1 MPEIVARTVRLSS
14 PPDTVDTVQDLLA
27 TIWAQTPGLDDADR
41 MAAELSIVE
50 LAANVIEHA
59 NDGGDITFTLSVVV
73 YDDRIEATVTDSG
86 TVDRVSLVDRAMP
99 ESFAE
104 RGRGLPLMQALADNV
119 EHHRVEGNNHWTIV
133 RARRAPGM
141 SGSRKSMPSISI
153 AGIIDEMA
161 RQRAL
166 DDMGILDT
174 PPEERFDRVTRLAK
188 QLFGVE
194 TAAIN
199 LIDGDRQWAKSV
211 TGLGP
216 VEVPR
221 DASMCTVT
229 IQGDEPLVVPDLAA
243 DPAHADKVVP
253 DLLRFYAGFPLY
265 APGGERIGAFCVYDS
280 QPRHFSARETDM
292 LRDLAA
298 WVQQELTV
306 SQELSRAS
314 EVQQG
319 LLPQKLLSMPGWQIA
334 GVCLP
339 ARAVGGDFYDWYPV
353 GEGAAFTLADAMGK
367 GIAASI
373 IAATVRAVLRSA
385 ARFADVVGAV
395 DAASAALSIDL
406 DNAGVFVT
414 AFHARLDMDSG
425 TLTYVDAG
433 HGLAIVSRADGS
445 SQRLTSTAP
454 PLGVDPE
461 TEWTQQTVDLDPG
474 DTLIVV
480 SDGVLDLYDGTLAS
494 LDNLV
499 ALAMLSQDPWEIIS
513 AIRAR
518 ARGFSADD
526 VTVLIVRRDEAS

>member
-1 MPEIVARTVRLSS
+1 MPEVVARSLRLSS

-27 TIWAQTPGLDDADR
+27 TIWAQTPGLDDDDR

-59 NDGGDITFTLSVVV
+59 NRGADITFSLSIVVL
-73 YDDRIEATVTDSG
+73 DDRIEATVTDSG
-86 TVDRVSLVDRAMP
+86 DVEHVPLGNRTMP
-99 ESFAE
+99 DAYAE
-104 RGRGLPLMQALADNV
+104 RGRGLPLMRMLSDSV
-119 EHHRVEGNNHWTIV
+119 EHRRVEGVNHWTVV
-133 RARRAPGM
+133 RARRAEAPGA
-141 SGSRKSMPSISI
+141 RRSMPSISI
-153 AGIIDEMA
+153 AGVIDEMA

-174 PPEERFDRVTRLAK
+174 PPEERFDRVTRLAV

-194 TAAIN
+194 TAAVN
-199 LIDGDRQWAKSV
+199 MIDHDRQWSKSV
-211 TGLGP
+211 AGRGP
-216 VEVPR
+216 QVMPR
-221 DASMCTVT
+221 AESMCSVT
-229 IQGDEPLVVPDLAA
+229 IEGQSALVVPDLSDDERFAA
-243 DPAHADKVVP
+243 KAKP
-253 DLLRFYAGFPLY
+253 DLLNFYAGFPLY

-280 QPRHFSARETDM
+280 RPRHFSARETDM
-292 LRDLAA
+292 LRDLAS

-334 GVCLP
+334 GVCIP

-385 ARFADVVGAV
+385 SRFADVVGAV
-395 DAASAALSIDL
+395 DAASAALSHDL

-425 TLTYVDAG
+425 VLTYVDAG
-433 HGLAIVSRADGS
+433 HGLSIVARADRS
-445 SQRLTSTAP
+445 SQRLTSSSP

-461 TEWTQQTVDLDPG
+461 TEWTQQTVTINPG

-494 LDNLV
+494 LENLA
-499 ALAMLSQDPWEIIS
+499 ALALLAPDPWELIE

-518 ARGFSADD
+518 ARGSASDD
-526 VTVLIVRRDEAS
+526 VTLLIVRRDEVS

>member
-1 MPEIVARTVRLSS
+1 
-14 PPDTVDTVQDLLA
+14 
-27 TIWAQTPGLDDADR
+27 
-41 MAAELSIVE
+41 MAAELAIVE
-50 LAANVIEHA
+50 LTGNVIEHA
-59 NDGGDITFTLSVVV
+59 NRGGDISFSLSIVV

-86 TVDRVSLVDRAMP
+86 AVEQVPLAGRTMPDSL
-99 ESFAE
+99 AE
-104 RGRGLPLMQALADNV
+104 RGRGLPLMQSLSDSV
-119 EHHRVEGNNHWTIV
+119 EHRRVEGSNHWTVV
-133 RARRAPGM
+133 RARRASVERTP
-141 SGSRKSMPSISI
+141 RAMPSISI
-153 AGIIDEMA
+153 AGVIDEMA

-174 PPEERFDRVTRLAK
+174 PPEERFDRVTRLAV
-188 QLFGVE
+188 QLFGVGN
-194 TAAIN
+194 AAVN
-199 LIDGDRQWAKSV
+199 MIDHDRQWSKS
-211 TGLGP
+211 LAGP
-216 VEVPR
+216 GSMQTPR
-221 DASMCTVT
+221 SESMCTVT
-229 IQGDEPLVVPDLAA
+229 VQGDVALVVPDMLDDERFAA
-243 DPAHADKVVP
+243 KARPEE
-253 DLLRFYAGFPLY
+253 LRFYAGFPLY

-280 QPRHFSARETDM
+280 QPRHFSVRETEM

-306 SQELSRAS
+306 SQELNRAS

-334 GVCLP
+334 GVCIP

-433 HGLAIVSRADGS
+433 HGLSIVARADGS
-445 SQRLTSTAP
+445 SQRLMSSAP

-461 TEWTQQTVDLDPG
+461 TEWTQQTVNLDPG

-494 LDNLV
+494 LDKLV
-499 ALAMLSQDPWEIIS
+499 ALALLAQDPWEMIE

-518 ARGFSADD
+518 ARGSASDD
-526 VTVLIVRRDEAS
+526 VTLLIVRRDETP

>member
-1 MPEIVARTVRLSS
+1 MPEVVARTVRLSS

-27 TIWAQTPGLDDADR
+27 TIWAQTPALDAADQ

-50 LAANVIEHA
+50 LTANVIEHA
-59 NDGGDITFTLSVVV
+59 NDGDDIAFTLSIVV

-86 TVDRVSLVDRAMP
+86 TVERVRLVDRSMP
-99 ESFAE
+99 DSLAE
-104 RGRGLPLMQALADNV
+104 RGRGLPLMQQLSDSV
-119 EHHRVEGNNHWTIV
+119 EHHRVDGDNHWTIV
-133 RARRAPGM
+133 RARRA
-141 SGSRKSMPSISI
+141 SGASGQRKAMPSISI

-174 PPEERFDRVTRLAK
+174 PPEERFDRVTRLAT

-194 TAAIN
+194 SAAVN
-199 LIDGDRQWAKSV
+199 MIDHDRQWSKSLN
-211 TGLGP
+211 GLGDDQLART
-216 VEVPR
+216 E
-221 DASMCTVT
+221 SMCTVT
-229 IQGDEPLVVPDLAA
+229 IQSDVALVVPDMLDDARFA
-243 DPAHADKVVP
+243 EKVKP
-253 DLLRFYAGFPLY
+253 NLLRFYAGFPLY

-280 QPRHFSARETDM
+280 QPRHFSERETEM

-334 GVCLP
+334 GVCIP

-433 HGLAIVSRADGS
+433 HGLAIVARSDGS

-454 PLGVDPE
+454 PLGVDLE
-461 TEWTQQTVDLDPG
+461 TEWTQQEVDLDPG

-499 ALAMLSQDPWEIIS
+499 ALAMLAQDPWEIIA

-526 VTVLIVRRDEAS
+526 VTVLIVRRDDVT

>member
-1 MPEIVARTVRLSS
+1 MAEVISRSFRLSS

-27 TIWAQTPGLDDADR
+27 TIWAQVSDLDTADR
-41 MAAELSIVE
+41 MAAELAIVE

-59 NDGGDITFTLSVVV
+59 NRGDDISFSLSVVV
-73 YDDRIEATVTDSG
+73 YDDRIEATATDEG
-86 TVDRVSLVDRAMP
+86 IVDNVVVADRTMPDSLDV
-99 ESFAE
+99 
-104 RGRGLPLMQALADNV
+104 RGRGLPLMASLTDAV
-119 EHHRVEGNNHWTIV
+119 EHRRVEGVNHWTIV
-133 RARRAPGM
+133 RARRSSHA
-141 SGSRKSMPSISI
+141 SARRAMPSISI
-153 AGIIDEMA
+153 AGVIDEMA

-174 PPEERFDRVTRLAK
+174 PPEDRFDRVTRLAV

-194 TAAIN
+194 SSAV
-199 LIDGDRQWAKSV
+199 DFVDHDRLWSKSV
-211 TGLGP
+211 AGRGP
-216 VEVPR
+216 VELARNV
-221 DASMCTVT
+221 SMCDDTVR
-229 IQGDEPLVVPDLAA
+229 GEHALVVTDLLA
-243 DPAHADKVVP
+243 DNRFAHKAVP
-253 DLLRFYAGFPLY
+253 GLLRFYAGLPLY
-265 APGGERIGAFCVYDS
+265 APGGERIGAFCVFDS
-280 QPRHFSARETDM
+280 KPREFSAREVEM

-314 EVQQG
+314 DVQQG

-334 GVCLP
+334 GVCIP

-367 GIAASI
+367 GIAAAI

-385 ARFADVVGAV
+385 ARFADVAGAV

-425 TLTYVDAG
+425 TLSYVDAG
-433 HGLAIVSRADGS
+433 HGLSIIARADGS
-445 SQRLTSTAP
+445 TERLVSTAP

-461 TEWTQQTVDLDPG
+461 TEWMQHEVHLDPS

-480 SDGVLDLYDGTLAS
+480 SDGVLDLYDGTLGS
-494 LDNLV
+494 LDNLA
-499 ALAMLSQDPWEIIS
+499 ALALLAPDPWEIIA

-518 ARGFSADD
+518 ARSFSADD
-526 VTVLIVRRDEAS
+526 VTVLIVRRDDAE

>member
-1 MPEIVARTVRLSS
+1 MAEVLSRSLRLSS
-14 PPDTVDTVQDLLA
+14 PPDTVDTVQDLLSA
-27 TIWAQTPGLDDADR
+27 IWAQTPGLDPADR
-41 MAAELSIVE
+41 MAAELAIVE

-59 NDGGDITFTLSVVV
+59 NEGGDIAFSLSISV

-86 TVDRVSLVDRAMP
+86 TVDRVPLSDGTMP
-99 ESFAE
+99 DALAE
-104 RGRGLPLMQALADNV
+104 RGRGLPLMQLLSDNV
-119 EHHRVEGNNHWTIV
+119 EHHRVEGSNHWTVV
-133 RARRAPGM
+133 RARRAAAP
-141 SGSRKSMPSISI
+141 RARRAMPSISI
-153 AGIIDEMA
+153 AGVIDEMA

-174 PPEERFDRVTRLAK
+174 PPEERFDRVTRLAV

-194 TAAIN
+194 SAAVN
-199 LIDGDRQWAKSV
+199 MIDHDRQWSKSL
-211 TGLGP
+211 TGLGS
-216 VEVPR
+216 EEIAR
-221 DASMCTVT
+221 SESMCTVT
-229 IQGDEPLVVPDLAA
+229 AQADTALVVPDLLA
-243 DPAHADKVVP
+243 DERFADKAKP
-253 DLLRFYAGFPLY
+253 GLLRFYAGFPLY

-280 QPRHFSARETDM
+280 QPRHFSTRETEM
-292 LRDLAA
+292 LRDLAS
-298 WVQQELTV
+298 WVQHELTV

-353 GEGAAFTLADAMGK
+353 GEGAAFTLADTMGK

-414 AFHARLDMDSG
+414 AFHSRLDMDSG

-433 HGLAIVSRADGS
+433 HGLSVVARADGS
-445 SQRLTSTAP
+445 SQRLTSSAP

-461 TEWTQQTVDLDPG
+461 TEWTQQTVDLGPG

-499 ALAMLSQDPWEIIS
+499 ALAMLAPDPWEIIE

-518 ARGFSADD
+518 ARGFTADD
-526 VTVLIVRRDEAS
+526 VTVLIVRRDDAA

>member
-1 MPEIVARTVRLSS
+1 MAEVIARSMRLSS

-27 TIWAQTPGLDDADR
+27 TIWAQTPGLDAADQ
-41 MAAELSIVE
+41 MAAELAIVE
-50 LAANVIEHA
+50 LTANVIEHA
-59 NDGGDITFTLSVVV
+59 NRGGDITFSLSIAV

-86 TVDRVSLVDRAMP
+86 SVEKVELGGRAMP
-99 ESFAE
+99 EAFAE
-104 RGRGLPLMQALADNV
+104 RGRGLPLMHSLSDSV
-119 EHHRVEGNNHWTIV
+119 EHRRIEGSNHWTIV
-133 RARRAPGM
+133 RARRAATP
-141 SGSRKSMPSISI
+141 RTRRSMPSISI
-153 AGIIDEMA
+153 AGVIDEMA

-174 PPEERFDRVTRLAK
+174 PPEERFDRVTRLAV

-194 TAAIN
+194 TAAVN
-199 LIDGDRQWAKSV
+199 LIDHDRQWAKSV
-211 TGLGP
+211 SGRGP
-216 VEVPR
+216 QVMPR
-221 DASMCTVT
+221 ADSMCTVT
-229 IQGDEPLVVPDLAA
+229 IQGDSALVVPDLLDDDRFAA
-243 DPAHADKVVP
+243 KARP
-253 DLLRFYAGFPLY
+253 DLLNFYAGFPLY

-280 QPRHFSARETDM
+280 QPRHFSARETEM

-319 LLPQKLLSMPGWQIA
+319 LLPKKLLSMTGWQVA
-334 GVCLP
+334 GVCIP

-385 ARFADVVGAV
+385 ARFADVAGAV

-425 TLTYVDAG
+425 VLTYVDAG
-433 HGLAIVSRADGS
+433 HGLAIVARTDGTAE
-445 SQRLTSTAP
+445 RLTSTAP
-454 PLGVDPE
+454 PLGVDPDA
-461 TEWTQQTVDLDPG
+461 EWSQQTVHLDHG

-480 SDGVLDLYDGTLAS
+480 SDGVLDLYDGTLGS

-499 ALAMLSQDPWEIIS
+499 ALALLASDPWEMIA

-518 ARGFSADD
+518 ARGFTADD
-526 VTVLIVRRDEAS
+526 VTLLVVRREDDV

>member
-1 MPEIVARTVRLSS
+1 MSEVIARSLRLSS

-41 MAAELSIVE
+41 MAAELAIVE
-50 LAANVIEHA
+50 LTANVIEHA
-59 NDGGDITFTLSVVV
+59 NEGGDITFTLSVVV
-73 YDDRIEATVTDSG
+73 YDERIEATVTDSG
-86 TVDRVSLVDRAMP
+86 TVDRVTLSDGTMP
-99 ESFAE
+99 ESHAE
-104 RGRGLPLMQALADNV
+104 RGRGLPLMQLVSDTV
-119 EHHRVEGNNHWTIV
+119 EHHRVDSTNHWTV
-133 RARRAPGM
+133 VRGRRTGSQRARRA
-141 SGSRKSMPSISI
+141 MPSISI
-153 AGIIDEMA
+153 AGVIDEMA

-174 PPEERFDRVTRLAK
+174 PPEERFDRVTRLAV

-194 TAAIN
+194 SAAITM
-199 LIDGDRQWAKSV
+199 IDHDREWSKS
-211 TGLGP
+211 LAGP
-216 VEVPR
+216 GSEEFPR
-221 DASMCTVT
+221 TESMCAETVK
-229 IQGDEPLVVPDLAA
+229 GDVALVVPDLLLDERFAEKA
-243 DPAHADKVVP
+243 QP
-253 DLLRFYAGFPLY
+253 DHFRFYAGFPLY
-265 APGGERIGAFCVYDS
+265 APGGERIGAFCVFDS
-280 QPRHFSARETDM
+280 QPRHFTVRETEM

-334 GVCLP
+334 GVCIP

-353 GEGAAFTLADAMGK
+353 GEGAAFTLADTMGK

-385 ARFADVVGAV
+385 ARFADVVGAI
-395 DAASAALSIDL
+395 DAASASLSIDL

-414 AFHARLDMDSG
+414 AFHSRLDMDSG
-425 TLTYVDAG
+425 TMTYVDAG
-433 HGLAIVSRADGS
+433 HGLSIVVRPDGT
-445 SQRLTSTAP
+445 SQRLTSSSP

-480 SDGVLDLYDGTLAS
+480 SDGVLDLYDGTLGA
-494 LDNLV
+494 LDNLA
-499 ALAMLSQDPWEIIS
+499 ALAMLAQDPWEIIA

-518 ARGFSADD
+518 ARGVTADD
-526 VTVLIVRRDEAS
+526 VTVLIVRRDDAA

>member
-1 MPEIVARTVRLSS
+1 MPEVVSRSFRLHS
-14 PPDTVDTVQDLLA
+14 PPDTIDTLQDLLA
-27 TIWAQTPGLDDADR
+27 TVWAHTPHLDAADR

-59 NDGGDITFTLSVVV
+59 NQGQPIEFSLSIVV

-86 TVDRVSLVDRAMP
+86 SVDQVDLDDRGMP
-99 ESFAE
+99 DQLAE
-104 RGRGLPLMQALADNV
+104 RGRGIPIMQALTDSV
-119 EHHRVEGNNHWTIV
+119 EHRRVDGYNHWTIV
-133 RARRAPGM
+133 RGRREHGAG
-141 SGSRKSMPSISI
+141 SSRKAMPSISI
-153 AGIIDEMA
+153 AGVIDEMA

-174 PPEERFDRVTRLAK
+174 PPEERFDRVTRLAR

-211 TGLGP
+211 AGLGP
-216 VEVPR
+216 VEMPR
-221 DASMCTVT
+221 DESMCTVT
-229 IQGDEPLVVPDLAA
+229 IRSDTPFIVPDMSLDPLYADRVVPG
-243 DPAHADKVVP
+243 
-253 DLLRFYAGFPLY
+253 LLNFYAGVPLY

-280 QPRHFSARETDM
+280 QPRHFSARETEM
-292 LRDLAA
+292 LSDLAS

-306 SQELSRAS
+306 SQELSRAA

-319 LLPQKLLSMPGWQIA
+319 LLPQQLLSLPGWKTA
-334 GVCLP
+334 GVCIP

-353 GEGAAFTLADAMGK
+353 GEGAALTLADAMGK

-385 ARFADVVGAV
+385 ARFADVAGAV
-395 DAASAALSIDL
+395 DAASAALTVDL

-425 TLTYVDAG
+425 VLSYIDAG
-433 HGLAIVSRADGS
+433 HGLSIIARADGT
-445 SQRLTSTAP
+445 SQRLRSNAP

-461 TEWTQQTVDLDPG
+461 TEWQVQTVQLDPG

-480 SDGVLDLYDGTLAS
+480 SDGVLDLYDGTLRS

-499 ALAMLSQDPWEIIS
+499 TLALLAHDPWELIE

-518 ARGFSADD
+518 ARGTSTDD
-526 VTVLIVRRDEAS
+526 VTVLIVRRDDAD

>member
-1 MPEIVARTVRLSS
+1 MTEVLTRTVRLSS

-27 TIWAQTPGLDDADR
+27 TIWAQIPGLDDADR
-41 MAAELSIVE
+41 MAAELAVVE
-50 LAANVIEHA
+50 LTANVIEHA
-59 NDGGDITFTLSVVV
+59 NEGGAIAFSLSIVV
-73 YDDRIEATVTDSG
+73 YDDRIEATVTDNG
-86 TVDRVSLVDRAMP
+86 AVERVSLDDRAMP
-99 ESFAE
+99 VALAE
-104 RGRGLPLMQALADNV
+104 RGRGLPLMHMLSDGV
-119 EHHRVEGNNHWTIV
+119 EHHRVDGSNHWTVV
-133 RARRAPGM
+133 RGRRAA
-141 SGSRKSMPSISI
+141 SQSVRRSMPSISI
-153 AGIIDEMA
+153 AGVIDEMA

-174 PPEERFDRVTRLAK
+174 PPEERFDRVTRLAV

-194 TAAIN
+194 SAAIN
-199 LIDGDRQWAKSV
+199 MIDHDRQWSKSL
-211 TGLGP
+211 TGRGADEI
-216 VEVPR
+216 VRSE
-221 DASMCTVT
+221 SMCTVT
-229 IQGDEPLVVPDLAA
+229 VQSDEALVVPDLLR
-243 DPAHADKVVP
+243 DKRFATKAKT

-280 QPRHFSARETDM
+280 QPRHFSSRETEM

-298 WVQQELTV
+298 WIQQELTV

-319 LLPQKLLSMPGWQIA
+319 LLPQKLLSMPGWQVA
-334 GVCLP
+334 GVCIP

-385 ARFADVVGAV
+385 SRFADVGGAV

-425 TLTYVDAG
+425 RLTYVDAG
-433 HGLAIVSRADGS
+433 HGLSIVCRVDGS
-445 SQRLTSTAP
+445 SQRLTSTTP

-461 TEWTQQTVDLDPG
+461 TAWTQQTVDLGPG
-474 DTLIVV
+474 DALIVL
-480 SDGVLDLYDGTLAS
+480 SDGVLDLYDGTLGS
-494 LDNLV
+494 LDNLA
-499 ALAMLSQDPWEIIS
+499 ALAMLTHDPWEIIS

-518 ARGFSADD
+518 ARGFTSDD
-526 VTVLIVRRDEAS
+526 VTALIVRRDNDY

>member
-1 MPEIVARTVRLSS
+1 MPEVIARSLRLSS

-27 TIWAQTPGLDDADR
+27 TIWAQTPGLDAADR
-41 MAAELSIVE
+41 MGAELVIVE
-50 LAANVIEHA
+50 LVANVIEHA
-59 NDGGDITFTLSVVV
+59 NWGGDIEFSLSIVV

-86 TVDRVSLVDRAMP
+86 VVDRVPIEGRAMP
-99 ESFAE
+99 DAFAE
-104 RGRGLPLMQALADNV
+104 RGRGLPLMQMLTDSI
-119 EHHRVEGNNHWTIV
+119 EHHRVEGTNHWTVV
-133 RARRAPGM
+133 RARRAASPRG
-141 SGSRKSMPSISI
+141 RRPMPSISI
-153 AGIIDEMA
+153 AGVIDEMA

-199 LIDGDRQWAKSV
+199 LIDHDRQWAKSV
-211 TGLGP
+211 TGRGP
-216 VEVPR
+216 VEMSR

-229 IQGDEPLVVPDLAA
+229 IQGDVPLVVPDLAA
-243 DPAHADKVVP
+243 DPAHAAKVVP

-280 QPRHFSARETDM
+280 QPRHFSARETEM

-385 ARFADVVGAV
+385 ARFADVAGAV

-425 TLTYVDAG
+425 RLTYVDAG
-433 HGLAIVSRADGS
+433 HGLAIISRADGS
-445 SQRLTSTAP
+445 SQRLASNAP

-461 TEWTQQTVDLDPG
+461 TEWMQQTLDLGPG

-499 ALAMLSQDPWEIIS
+499 ALAMLAQDPWEIIA

-526 VTVLIVRRDEAS
+526 VTVLIVRRDDAD

>member
-1 MPEIVARTVRLSS
+1 MPEVVSRSFRLHC
-14 PPDTVDTVQDLLA
+14 PPDTVDTLQDLLA
-27 TIWAQTPGLDDADR
+27 TVWAQTPQLDSADR

-50 LAANVIEHA
+50 LAANVMEHA
-59 NDGGDITFTLSVVV
+59 NNGEPVSFTISIVV
-73 YDDRIEATVTDSG
+73 YDDRIEATVTDEG
-86 TVDRVSLVDRAMP
+86 VVDHVDLRDRAMP
-99 ESFAE
+99 DQYAE
-104 RGRGLPLMQALADNV
+104 RGRGLPIMQALSDSV
-119 EHHRVEGNNHWTIV
+119 EHRRIEGFNHWTVV
-133 RARRAPGM
+133 RGRRHGGAPP
-141 SGSRKSMPSISI
+141 RKAMPSISI
-153 AGIIDEMA
+153 AGVIDEMA

-174 PPEERFDRVTRLAK
+174 PPEERFDRVTRLAR

-194 TAAIN
+194 TAAVN
-199 LIDGDRQWAKSV
+199 LIDGDRQWAKAVS
-211 TGLGP
+211 GIGP
-216 VEVPR
+216 VEMPR

-229 IQGDEPLVVPDLAA
+229 IQHDEPLVVPDLSA
-243 DPAHADKVVP
+243 DPAHAHKMVP
-253 DLLRFYAGFPLY
+253 GLLNFYAGFPLY

-280 QPRHFSARETDM
+280 QPRHFSARETEM
-292 LRDLAA
+292 LRDLAG

-319 LLPQKLLSMPGWQIA
+319 LLPQQMLSLPGWKTA
-334 GVCLP
+334 GVCIP

-353 GEGAAFTLADAMGK
+353 GEGAALTLADAMGK
-367 GIAASI
+367 GIAAAI

-385 ARFADVVGAV
+385 ARFGDVVGAV
-395 DAASAALSIDL
+395 DAASAALTVDL

-425 TLTYVDAG
+425 VLSYVDAG
-433 HGLAIVSRADGS
+433 HGLSIVARADGS
-445 SQRLTSTAP
+445 SQRLRSTAP

-461 TEWTQQTVDLDPG
+461 TEWQVQTVQLDPG

-480 SDGVLDLYDGTLAS
+480 SDGVLDLYDGTLRS

-499 ALAMLSQDPWEIIS
+499 TLALLAHDPWEIIE

-518 ARGFSADD
+518 ALGANSDD
-526 VTVLIVRRDEAS
+526 VTVLLVRRDDAG

>member
-1 MPEIVARTVRLSS
+1 MAIE
-14 PPDTVDTVQDLLA
+14 LA
-27 TIWAQTPGLDDADR
+27 
-41 MAAELSIVE
+41 IVE

-59 NDGGDITFTLSVVV
+59 NEGADIGFSLSVVV
-73 YDDRIEATVTDSG
+73 YDDRIEATVTDAGS
-86 TVDRVSLVDRAMP
+86 VDHVDLRHRPMP
-99 ESFAE
+99 DADAE
-104 RGRGLPLMQALADNV
+104 RGRGLALMQALSDSV
-119 EHHRVEGNNHWTIV
+119 EHRRVDGFNHWTVV
-133 RARRAPGM
+133 RARRSASLDDG
-141 SGSRKSMPSISI
+141 KKTMPSISI
-153 AGIIDEMA
+153 EGVIDEMA

-174 PPEERFDRVTRLAK
+174 PPEERFDRVTRLAR

-194 TAAIN
+194 TAAVN
-199 LIDGDRQWAKSV
+199 LIDGDRQWAKAV
-211 TGLGP
+211 TGVGP
-216 VEVPR
+216 VEMTR
-221 DASMCTVT
+221 DESMCTVT
-229 IQGDEPLVVPDLAA
+229 IQGDDPLVVTDMSA
-243 DPAHADKVVP
+243 DPRYAAKVVP
-253 DLLRFYAGFPLY
+253 DLINFYAGIPLY

-280 QPRHFSARETDM
+280 QQRHFSQRETEM
-292 LRDLAA
+292 LSDLAA

-319 LLPQKLLSMPGWQIA
+319 LLPKKLLSMPGWTVA
-334 GVCLP
+334 GVCIP

-367 GIAASI
+367 GIGASI

-385 ARFADVVGAV
+385 ARFSDVAGAV
-395 DAASAALSIDL
+395 DAASAALSVDL

-425 TLTYVDAG
+425 VLSYVDAG
-433 HGLAIVSRADGS
+433 HGLSVIARADRS
-445 SQRLTSTAP
+445 SQRLRSHAP

-461 TEWTQQTVDLDPG
+461 TEWPLQTVELGYG

-480 SDGVLDLYDGTLAS
+480 SDGVLDLYDGTLGA

-499 ALAMLSQDPWEIIS
+499 SLALLASEPAEIIE

-518 ARGFSADD
+518 ARGTSADD
-526 VTVLIVRRDEAS
+526 VTMLIVRRDELD

>member
-1 MPEIVARTVRLSS
+1 MPEIVSRTFRLHS
-14 PPDTVDTVQDLLA
+14 PPDTVDTVHDLLA
-27 TIWAQTPGLDDADR
+27 TIWAQTPRLDATDR
-41 MAAELSIVE
+41 MAAELAIVE

-59 NDGGDITFTLSVVV
+59 NHGQAIEFSLSIVV
-73 YDDRIEATVTDSG
+73 YDDRIEATATDAGSVEH
-86 TVDRVSLVDRAMP
+86 VDLRDRAMP
-99 ESFAE
+99 DEFAE
-104 RGRGLPLMQALADNV
+104 RGRGIPIMQALADSL
-119 EHHRVEGNNHWTIV
+119 EHRRVDGYNHWTVV
-133 RARRAPGM
+133 RGRRNGGAPPP
-141 SGSRKSMPSISI
+141 RKAMPSISI
-153 AGIIDEMA
+153 AGVIDEMA

-211 TGLGP
+211 SGLGP
-216 VEVPR
+216 VELPR
-221 DASMCTVT
+221 TESMCTVT
-229 IQGDEPLVVPDLAA
+229 IQSDEPLVVPDLAA
-243 DPAHADKVVP
+243 DPEHAHKVVP
-253 DLLRFYAGFPLY
+253 DLLRFYAGIPLY

-280 QPRHFSARETDM
+280 QPRHFSARETEM
-292 LRDLAA
+292 LSDLAG

-319 LLPQKLLSMPGWQIA
+319 LLPQQLLSMPGWKIA
-334 GVCLP
+334 GVCIP

-353 GEGAAFTLADAMGK
+353 GEGAALTLADAMGK

-385 ARFADVVGAV
+385 ARFADVAGAV
-395 DAASAALSIDL
+395 DAASAALTIDL

-425 TLTYVDAG
+425 VLSYIDAG
-433 HGLAIVSRADGS
+433 HGLSIVARADGS
-445 SQRLTSTAP
+445 AQRLRSTAP
-454 PLGVDPE
+454 PLGVDAE
-461 TEWTQQTVDLDPG
+461 TEWAVQSVQLEPG

-480 SDGVLDLYDGTLAS
+480 SDGVLDLYDGTLRS

-499 ALAMLSQDPWEIIS
+499 TLALLAQDPWEIIE
-513 AIRAR
+513 AIKSR
-518 ARGFSADD
+518 ARGSNADD
-526 VTVLIVRRDEAS
+526 VTVLIARRDDAH

>member
-1 MPEIVARTVRLSS
+1 MPEVVSRTFRLNC
-14 PPDTVDTVQDLLA
+14 PPDTVDTLQDLLA
-27 TIWAQTPGLDDADR
+27 TVWAQTPHLDPADR

-50 LAANVIEHA
+50 LAANVMEHS
-59 NDGGDITFTLSVVV
+59 NNGEPVSFTVSVVV
-73 YDDRIEATVTDSG
+73 YDDRIEATATDAG
-86 TVDRVSLVDRAMP
+86 AVDHVDLRDRAMP
-99 ESFAE
+99 DEYAE
-104 RGRGLPLMQALADNV
+104 RGRGLPIMQALSDSV
-119 EHHRVEGNNHWTIV
+119 EHRRVEGYNHWTVV
-133 RARRAPGM
+133 RGRRHG
-141 SGSRKSMPSISI
+141 GSPPRKAMPSISI
-153 AGIIDEMA
+153 AGVIDEMA

-174 PPEERFDRVTRLAK
+174 PPEERFDRVTRLAR

-194 TAAIN
+194 TAAVN

-211 TGLGP
+211 SGLGP
-216 VEVPR
+216 VEMPR
-221 DASMCTVT
+221 DESMCTVT
-229 IQGDEPLVVPDLAA
+229 VQGDEPLVVPDLAA
-243 DPAHADKVVP
+243 DPVHAHKVVP
-253 DLLRFYAGFPLY
+253 GLLGFYAGFPLY

-280 QPRHFSARETDM
+280 QPRHFSARETEM
-292 LRDLAA
+292 LRDLAG

-319 LLPQKLLSMPGWQIA
+319 LLPQQLLSLPGWKTA
-334 GVCLP
+334 GVCIP

-353 GEGAAFTLADAMGK
+353 GEGAALTLADAMGK
-367 GIAASI
+367 GIAAAI

-385 ARFADVVGAV
+385 ARFGDVAGAV
-395 DAASAALSIDL
+395 DAASAALTVDL

-425 TLTYVDAG
+425 VLSYVDAG
-433 HGLAIVSRADGS
+433 HGLSIVARADGRS
-445 SQRLTSTAP
+445 ERLRSNAP

-461 TEWTQQTVDLDPG
+461 TEWRVQTVHLDPG

-480 SDGVLDLYDGTLAS
+480 SDGVLDLYDGTLRS

-499 ALAMLSQDPWEIIS
+499 TLALLAQDPWEIIE

-518 ARGFSADD
+518 ARGASSDD
-526 VTVLIVRRDEAS
+526 VTVLIVRRNDAD